1 MSRDLYDIT
10 LEHLDQEN
18 YGQALISIQ
27 RYVDENPENKN
38 GKLLMAVIYGHLSNY
53 TKVLE
58 ILSRI
63 PPSSEES
70 SKYSKIYYVELGDT
84 YKEMGNFSEALKYYD
99 KAIEATPEET
109 VGYIM
114 KGSFLAS
121 IGKYEEAKKEH
132 LKATELDGDPEE
144 AFYNLA
150 LIARAE
156 QKFEEAKEYCEK
168 SLEIDPDDIK
178 VMHFYK
184 DIVDSINLK
193 DKLKRDR

>member
-1 MSRDLYDIT
+1 LYDIA

-18 YGQALISIQ
+18 YGQAIISIE

-38 GKLLMAVIYGHLSNY
+38 GKLLMAVIYGDLSNY

-58 ILSRI
+58 ILSTI
-63 PPSSEES
+63 SPTQEES
-70 SKYSKIYYVELGDT
+70 PDYAKVYYVELGDT
-84 YKEMGNFSEALKYYD
+84 HREMGNFAEAIKYYD
-99 KAIEATPEET
+99 MAIEAVPYET
-109 VGYIM
+109 VGHIM
-114 KGSFLAS
+114 KGCCLAS
-121 IGKYEEAKKEH
+121 IGKYEDAKTEH
-132 LKATELDGDPEE
+132 LKAAKLVGDPEE

-156 QKFEEAKEYCEK
+156 KNFDKAKEYCEK

-184 DIVDSINLK
+184 DVLDSIDLEKKAN
-193 DKLKRDR
+193 RR